1 MAIIDTV
8 SESMFREAFV
18 RFDRTENFSHAALG
32 ELYRHLEEQSEASA
46 EPVELDVIGL
56 CCEWT
61 ESDYDDALA
70 EVADALSEHDE
81 VTAEHIRD
89 VLAEKFST
97 VIVVEHA
104 EGPETFLHTI
114 A

>member
-1 MAIIDTV
+1 MSIIETV
-8 SESMFREAFV
+8 TESTFRAAFE
-18 RFDRTENFSHAALG
+18 RYDRTSNFTHAALG
-32 ELYRHLEEQSEASA
+32 ALYEHLEAQSEASE
-46 EPVELDVIGL
+46 EPIKLDVIGL

-61 ESDYDDALA
+61 ESYYDDALS
-70 EVADALSEHDE
+70 EVADELSEHDE

-89 VLAEKFST
+89 VLLERFST
-97 VIVVEHA
+97 VIIVEHA